1 MFNTLYHHF
10 LAKQKQ
16 FNSDYQNATLEE
28 VGKATKGIL
37 ASQNAEK
44 SNQFHYDEAKQRE
57 HQIVRLLLNDL
68 YCRKMPPAEN
78 EVDFNKWEGLER
90 DYTYLEE
97 RLLSTQVYFVG
108 REDQKD
114 DDYLEVVKHEVKNLD
129 DYIRKTGLEGD
140 IEQFITETPTRGEMG
155 DFLRLMAAVK
165 QNHLRAALVHSNYRV
180 GYLERTYPDLTKRF
194 EEKNDQLDR
203 LIRQY
208 DELKTKRE
216 NLEKSNTWVYKWGFQ
231 AACQQANRFQRLVLW
246 AFNFFTS
253 EPIQDSACRLQDDIK
268 KAYADTTVVSKR
280 ISSLETKVSN
290 LNKQCKEKGNDLN
303 DAKKR
308 QMEIAKIIT
317 STSEA
322 GAMLEETIIPERPD
336 DTLSSFRI

>member
-1 MFNTLYHHF
+1 MFNALYHHF
-10 LAKQKQ
+10 LAKQQQ

-37 ASQNAEK
+37 ASQNAETL
-44 SNQFHYDEAKQRE
+44 NQFHYDEAKQRE

-78 EVDFNKWEGLER
+78 EVDLEKWEGLEQ

-114 DDYLEVVKHEVKNLD
+114 DDYLEVVEDEVKNLD

-140 IEQFITETPTRGEMG
+140 IEPFIAEDPTRGEMG

-165 QNHLRAALVHSNYRV
+165 QNHLSAALVHSNYRV
-180 GYLERTYPDLTKRF
+180 GHLERTYATLTEQF
-194 EEKNDQLDR
+194 ELKHGQLAH
-203 LIRQY
+203 LMSQY
-208 DELKTKRE
+208 DELKTQRE
-216 NLEKSNTWVYKWGFQ
+216 NLEKSNTWVYKWGIQ

-253 EPIQDSACRLQDDIK
+253 EPIQDSARRLQGEIG
-268 KAYADTTVVSKR
+268 KAYTDTTEVSKK
-280 ISSLETKVSN
+280 ISSLGSEVNK
-290 LNKQCKEKGNDLN
+290 LNQRCKEKGDDLN
-303 DAKKR
+303 HAKKR
-308 QMEIAKIIT
+308 QVEIAKIIT
-317 STSEA
+317 PTGEA
-322 GAMLEETIIPERPD
+322 GAMLEETIPERPD